1 MAVYY
6 FDSFMPKFFIKTYGC
21 QMNERDAEQVAH
33 SLMARGYERVS
44 KESEADVV
52 LLNTCSVRDMADQK
66 ALGKMGM
73 LGRLAKERPHV
84 VFGFLGCMA
93 QARGDEL
100 LKGLSHVDLV
110 VGTQKFHRVAD
121 YVEELVAKKAA
132 RTECAFYHSS
142 QAMDDLRFSIVDV
155 AEERGSQSTIR
166 DQSVTPGQATA
177 FVSIMQGCNMHCT
190 FCIVPQTRGMERS
203 RSIND
208 IVSEVRDLVS
218 RGVKEITLLGQIVN
232 LYGRHEFPKID
243 NKSPFVQL
251 LEAVDDVNGLERLRF
266 TSPHPIGFRDDLID
280 AISRLPKLAE
290 HVHLPLQSG
299 SNKILKTMH
308 RAYTAEKYLDLVRR
322 IRRARD
328 GIAITTD
335 IIVGFPGETENDYK
349 QTRDLVDKIQ
359 FDNAFVFRYSP
370 RRGTPAADMLDQI
383 EERTR
388 EERNQDLLQVV
399 NVSNRR
405 SLERLVGQCVE
416 VLCEGPSKTNPA
428 RLMGRTR
435 TNKIVVFEGSDRLI
449 GELVKVRI
457 EQANGFSLYGTP
469 IREAH
474 VSGVLS
480 LERKPEA
487 CATLASF

>member
-1 MAVYY
+1 
-6 FDSFMPKFFIKTYGC
+6 
-21 QMNERDAEQVAH
+21 MNERDAEQVAH

-251 LEAVDDVNGLERLRF
+251 LEAVHDVNGLERLRF

-335 IIVGFPGETENDYK
+335 IIVGFPGETEDDYK

-480 LERKPEA
+480 LEQKREA
-487 CATLASF
+487 CATLATF

>member
-1 MAVYY
+1 
-6 FDSFMPKFFIKTYGC
+6 MPKFFIKTYGC

-280 AISRLPKLAE
+280 A
-290 HVHLPLQSG
+290 
-299 SNKILKTMH
+299 
-308 RAYTAEKYLDLVRR
+308 
-322 IRRARD
+322 
-328 GIAITTD
+328 
-335 IIVGFPGETENDYK
+335 
-349 QTRDLVDKIQ
+349 
-359 FDNAFVFRYSP
+359 
-370 RRGTPAADMLDQI
+370 
-383 EERTR
+383 RTR

-480 LERKPEA
+480 LERKLEA
-487 CATLASF
+487 CATLATF

>member
-1 MAVYY
+1 
-6 FDSFMPKFFIKTYGC
+6 
-21 QMNERDAEQVAH
+21 MNERDAEQVAH

-322 IRRARD
+322 IRQARD

-335 IIVGFPGETENDYK
+335 IIVGFPGETEDDYK